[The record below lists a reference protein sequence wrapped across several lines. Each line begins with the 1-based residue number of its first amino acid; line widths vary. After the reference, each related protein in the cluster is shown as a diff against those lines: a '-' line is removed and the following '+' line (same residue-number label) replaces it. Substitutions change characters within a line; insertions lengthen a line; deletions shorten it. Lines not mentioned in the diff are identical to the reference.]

1 MMPQRAL
8 GSQSGF
14 TLMEVLIAV
23 TITAVIG
30 LGVWQVISSVISSRD
45 RVDEVAT
52 DFDGVQKAF
61 LLMSRDITQV
71 VNRPVRNIYGDF
83 APALSS
89 RDDAYEL
96 VMTRQ
101 GWRNP
106 LGSRRS
112 ELQRSAYE
120 YTGEELRRRYWV
132 MVDQGQEEESRDQSL
147 LADIT
152 EFEIR
157 FMDRERNWVDEWPPA
172 NMADPTSNGQSGV
185 PRLPLPLGIEI
196 SLTHERFGEL
206 TRLFTLPDFD
216 LDEAQGAVAQSNQ
229 NLETPAEELE
239 EETGESS
246 PDTST
251 GQPENLEVPQ

>member
-1 MMPQRAL
+1 MTHPPRL
-8 GSQSGF
+8 RTQSGF

-30 LGVWQVISSVISSRD
+30 LGVWQVISSVIISRD

-52 DFDGVQKAF
+52 DFEGLQKAF

-132 MVDQGQEEESRDQSL
+132 MVDQGQEEESRDQL
-147 LADIT
+147 LLSDIT

-157 FMDRERNWVDEWPPA
+157 FMNAERDWVDEWPPENTDSTA
-172 NMADPTSNGQSGV
+172 GDGQSSA

-216 LDEAQGAVAQSNQ
+216 VDGAQGAVAQFNQ
-229 NLETPAEELE
+229 ELETPADDLE
-239 EETGESS
+239 EEPGD
-246 PDTST
+246 DTS
-251 GQPENLEVPQ
+251 QPPAEQPVNPQ

>member
-1 MMPQRAL
+1 MTNQRQL
-8 GSQSGF
+8 RSQSGF

-52 DFDGVQKAF
+52 DFEGLQKAF

-71 VNRPVRNIYGDF
+71 VNRPVRDIYGDF

-89 RDDAYEL
+89 REDSYEL
-96 VMTRQ
+96 VLTRQ

-112 ELQRSAYE
+112 QLQRSAYE

-132 MVDQGQEEESRDQSL
+132 MVDQGQEEQSRDQL
-147 LADIT
+147 LLSDIT

-157 FMDRERNWVDEWPPA
+157 FMNEERGWVDEWPPD
-172 NMADPTSNGQSGV
+172 NTGSTGGEGQSGV

-206 TRLFTLPDFD
+206 TRIFTLPDFD
-216 LDEAQGAVAQSNQ
+216 MDEAQGEVSQFNQ
-229 NLETPAEELE
+229 NQETPADEVEENPNE
-239 EETGESS
+239 
-246 PDTST
+246 DTSEPPVE
-251 GQPENLEVPQ
+251 QPVNPQ

>member
-1 MMPQRAL
+1 MTHQRVVRA
-8 GSQSGF
+8 QCGF

-52 DFDGVQKAF
+52 DFEGLQKAF

-89 RDDAYEL
+89 REDAYEL
-96 VMTRQ
+96 VLTRQ

-112 ELQRSAYE
+112 QLQRSAYE

-132 MVDQGQEEESRDQSL
+132 MLDQGQEEESRDQL
-147 LADIT
+147 LLSGIT
-152 EFEIR
+152 EFGIR
-157 FMDRERNWVDEWPPA
+157 FMDQERSWVDEWPPDNTGA
-172 NMADPTSNGQSGV
+172 TSGAGQSGV
-185 PRLPLPLGIEI
+185 PKLPLPLGIEI
-196 SLTHERFGEL
+196 ALTHERFGEL
-206 TRLFTLPDFD
+206 KRLFTLPDFD
-216 LDEAQGAVAQSNQ
+216 QSQAQGAVLQSNQ
-229 NLETPAEELE
+229 NLETP
-239 EETGESS
+239 
-246 PDTST
+246 
-251 GQPENLEVPQ
+251 EVPQ